1 MKIFTLAKTV
11 LATSVFAL
19 GLTAPAL
26 AQDPVTLKVAYENH
40 PGEPLDKVMHHWADL
55 VKERSQGK
63 VQLELYPSSQLG
75 SKNEVMEQA
84 MMGMNVITLSDVAFL
99 ADYEP
104 DLGVLFGPYLSD
116 NPDKLFS
123 IYESDWFKA
132 KDEALKQKG
141 VHLVMT
147 NYLYGVRQLLANKP
161 VRTPED
167 LAGMKIRVPNNIMQ
181 IKTFE
186 AFGAT
191 PTPMP
196 LGDVYPALTQGMI
209 DGVENPLPVLYG
221 QKLHEQAKYLSMISY
236 ITNTSVWVGGEAFFS
251 TLDPEVVEMLHKTGY
266 EAGLYSQKVATE
278 EDNKLIEKMKAEGV
292 EVIYPDVAPFR
303 AKAQSVYQQ
312 FPEWSPNLYETIQ
325 QQLK

>member
-1 MKIFTLAKTV
+1 MKLSSLVKSILAVGTLAV
-11 LATSVFAL
+11 GLAS
-19 GLTAPAL
+19 PAF

-40 PGEPLDKVMHHWADL
+40 PGEPLDKVMHYWADL
-55 VKERSQGK
+55 LKERSQG
-63 VQLELYPSSQLG
+63 QILLELYPSSQLG
-75 SKNEVMEQA
+75 AKNDVMEQA

-104 DLGVLFGPYLSD
+104 DLGVLFGPYLSSD
-116 NPDKLFS
+116 PDKLFE

-132 KDEALKQKG
+132 KSDALKEKG

-147 NYLYGVRQLLANKP
+147 NYLYGVRQLLAKKP
-161 VRTPED
+161 VHTPED
-167 LAGMKIRVPNNIMQ
+167 LKGMKVRVPSNVMQ

-186 AFGAT
+186 ALGAS

-209 DGVENPLPVLYG
+209 DGVENPISVLYG

-251 TLDPEVVEMLHKTGY
+251 TLDPAVVAMIHETGY
-266 EAGLYSQKVATE
+266 EAGLRSQKVAME
-278 EDNKLIEKMKAEGV
+278 EDDRLIEQMKAAGV

-303 AKAQSVYQQ
+303 EKALAVYEQ

-325 QQLK
+325 DQLK